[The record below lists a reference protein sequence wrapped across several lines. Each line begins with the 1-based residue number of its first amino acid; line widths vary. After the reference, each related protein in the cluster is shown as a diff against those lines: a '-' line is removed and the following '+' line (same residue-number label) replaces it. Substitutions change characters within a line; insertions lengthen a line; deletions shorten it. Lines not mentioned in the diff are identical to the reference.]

1 MKNIVIWRIMA
12 YFSQENISL
21 VSFSLQ
27 QLTIIR
33 NKIVP
38 LHCVRKQAA
47 LVAKCSNKFGI
58 SLVCT
63 AFVLRKRGELLDGKA
78 TSKRA
83 GRCLHMHAASE
94 SGFVKQIQFFHD
106 SRERTLERQK
116 WSFFLPRNK

>member
-1 MKNIVIWRIMA
+1 MKNIAIWRIMT

-63 AFVLRKRGELLDGKA
+63 AFVLRKRGELLDGKLSFSMTQENERWNSKNGGFFYRG
-78 TSKRA
+78 TSKKRFSA
-83 GRCLHMHAASE
+83 VLIVRFS
-94 SGFVKQIQFFHD
+94 
-106 SRERTLERQK
+106 
-116 WSFFLPRNK
+116 